1 MPRPLSQISVD
12 GPNGATAAIAHG
24 NLQDFYDGI
33 SARIGVV
40 QLDFYEQMRKEHCEF
55 FGCNFEF
62 TSGNYSITTCPRQE
76 WLLITEGLG
85 ADACENVK
93 ISDSKSIRRR
103 SPANWWDHTDPS
115 NRTLLHN
122 DIVDVKA
129 RSQKVLDDLCALF
142 KLLKEEL
149 IAIILYTGPMYTVY
163 NGILSKRADFSETF
177 APVNFTTTIHAIIS
191 AIQKLSLQT
200 PVQSTVFR
208 GTGGYGYLPDC
219 FWEPQDG
226 LNVYGFTE
234 FGVMSM
240 TSSKEIALEYS
251 GVVKSRSH
259 PAVLAFSAG
268 AVDRGAKVQ
277 PLSQFPFEV
286 EFTFPPCS
294 YIQPEFING
303 EHKIELLRHPDK
315 PGVDVPVIYVRVN
328 SNIRSPTFDEL
339 NKARKQNHIAAF
351 RAQNRDTVSDIQRL
365 CVERRQ
371 ELMSR
376 ISSNRTPGKIL
387 ASLATALHTTISE
400 SLNQDEL
407 SHIVFL
413 GFQAVVCRQCEEVLS
428 LHQRQD
434 ESVFLDKFEHARF
447 VTEMTWVRK
456 WAVAKVLWFIEDD
469 SQMLEHMLEYPL
481 QKSFR
486 EYVSFF
492 RSRIQQEEQ
501 DGRKRQA
508 MSLCQLLGL
517 VGSHADS
524 NSVVLIP
531 GEESAIVQA
540 VENGASTHDVELMLD
555 AGFPVDGTNPA
566 GNSLLAIAVRYGYL
580 HLAELLIKRGANV
593 NFVNSNSAGL
603 YDGVRT
609 PLIFAAS
616 SGHVACLKLLLD
628 SGATASAEALAFA
641 IQRNHRMCVNVLRQL
656 LPDDTDPDLLIENE
670 RCFNRAAA
678 AGKSVYFKVRFC

>member
-1 MPRPLSQISVD
+1 MPRPSSQISVE

-24 NLQDFYDGI
+24 SLQDFYDGI
-33 SARIGVV
+33 SARLGVV

-55 FGCNFEF
+55 FGFNYEF
-62 TSGNYSITTCPRQE
+62 TSGNYTITTCPRQE

-85 ADACENVK
+85 AEACENVK

-115 NRTLLHN
+115 NRVVLHS

-129 RSQKVLDDLCALF
+129 RCKEVLNDLCAQF
-142 KLLKEEL
+142 KLLREEL

-163 NGILSKRADFSETF
+163 NGILSKRADFSGIF

-208 GTGGYGYLPDC
+208 GTGGWGYLPDC
-219 FWEPQDG
+219 FWDPQDG

-251 GVVKSRSH
+251 GVLRDRSH
-259 PAVLAFSAG
+259 PAVLAFAAG

-294 YIQPEFING
+294 YIQPEFVNG
-303 EHKIELLRHPDK
+303 EHRIELLQHPDK
-315 PGVDVPVIYVRVN
+315 PDVDVPVIYVRVN
-328 SNIRSPTFDEL
+328 ANIRSPTFDEL

-371 ELMSR
+371 ELMRR
-376 ISSNRTPGKIL
+376 ISSHRIPHKIL
-387 ASLATALHTTISE
+387 ASLAAALHTTISE
-400 SLNQDEL
+400 NLNWDEL
-407 SHIVFL
+407 SRIIFF
-413 GFQAVVCRQCEEVLS
+413 GFQAVVCQQCEEVLS
-428 LHQRQD
+428 LHQQQD
-434 ESVFLDKFEHARF
+434 ESVFLDKFEHARL
-447 VTEMTWVRK
+447 VTEMTLVRK
-456 WAVAKVLWFIEDD
+456 WAVAKVLWFIEDK
-469 SQMLEHMLEYPL
+469 SQIVEHMVNYPL

-486 EYVSFF
+486 EYVSFC

-508 MSLCQLLGL
+508 MSLCLLLGL
-517 VGSHADS
+517 VGAHADS
-524 NSVVLIP
+524 SSFVCP

-540 VENGASTHDVELMLD
+540 VENGASSHDVELMLD
-555 AGFPVDGTNPA
+555 AGFPVDSTNPA

-580 HLAELLIKRGANV
+580 HLAELFIKRGANV
-593 NFVNSNSAGL
+593 NFVNLNIGGL
-603 YDGVRT
+603 YDGART

-616 SGHVACLKLLLD
+616 NGHATCLKLLLD
-628 SGATASAEALAFA
+628 SGATASVEALASA
-641 IQRNHRMCVNVLRQL
+641 IERNHRICVDILHPYMKLFVETKRVVYYMVL
-656 LPDDTDPDLLIENE
+656 LPISDI
-670 RCFNRAAA
+670 
-678 AGKSVYFKVRFC
+678 